1 MRIKPIAAFLI
12 AVSTIS
18 GSAAAVDV
26 SPRISDR
33 EIIERLTRLEEG
45 QRAMREYIDQR
56 FSAVDERFSSIEQR
70 LSAVE
75 QRLSAMEQRFSAMEQ
90 RFSAMEQRFPAME
103 QRFSTMQAHSE
114 QRFSSLDKRMD
125 AQWQLTLVLITA
137 IFGLIGFVVWDRKTA
152 FKPLEERVEQRCKQ
166 VTGDVQRDLEID
178 SPHGSR
184 LTRAI
189 DVLRELARED
199 PRLAKALRRAFLF
212 DDMPREAS

>member
-1 MRIKPIAAFLI
+1 MNTKPACTDKPRHFARRRNTRLSIFL
-12 AVSTIS
+12 VTLMIS

-75 QRLSAMEQRFSAMEQ
+75 QRLSAVEQRLSAMEQRFSAMEQ

-103 QRFSTMQAHSE
+103 QRFSAMQAH
-114 QRFSSLDKRMD
+114 LDKRMD

-152 FKPLEERVEQRCKQ
+152 FKSLEERAEQRCRQ
-166 VTGDVQRDLEID
+166 VRHPTGNNLPTLLCLSSSFCVAM
-178 SPHGSR
+178 
-184 LTRAI
+184 T
-189 DVLRELARED
+189 VT
-199 PRLAKALRRAFLF
+199 
-212 DDMPREAS
+212 